1 MDKPASMT
9 WQQVS
14 DIALA
19 VQLHKAA
26 LGELSTEDTLRI
38 LEAVARRGSTSE
50 EIPFGPGAPRDM
62 AGVRPRVTCRILE
75 SDPGHSSHHERSEA
89 CLSPPSRVAE
99 TGSRCHAA
107 TCGVAVLA

>member
-1 MDKPASMT
+1 MDKPESRT

-62 AGVRPRVTCRILE
+62 AGVCRATGRIL
-75 SDPGHSSHHERSEA
+75 DILRTMNAVKPVYRR
-89 CLSPPSRVAE
+89 RVE
-99 TGSRCHAA
+99 
-107 TCGVAVLA
+107 